1 VCALKIGV
9 IADDLTGALD
19 TGVQFRNWGL
29 SVQVI
34 PLLEE
39 IQPLEIGNDVFVIN
53 TNSREDV
60 QKTAYLKVKEAMEA
74 LVNIVQVFY
83 KKVDS
88 TLRGN
93 IGAELDAMMDT
104 IESDHVIF
112 APAFPSAK
120 RTTVYGFQY
129 VNQVLL
135 GGTEYA
141 RIDRL
146 SYIPDIIK
154 LQSHRK
160 TSIIQINDTRK
171 DLESIYHDN
180 IEKGNEIIVIDAE
193 TEDDLIRIAKLSEEA
208 LIFSGS
214 AGLAAALPIGV
225 GLRAPPPTLTICG
238 STRKKTRTQVSH
250 MVQRLNGVRI
260 TLNTIDL
267 VKGKNVIP
275 NIISKAANAISIGQD
290 VVIITAPDNK
300 TVKKTRILGENL
312 GKSKYEIEEEITEA
326 LSQVT
331 IELLADH
338 IVSGVT
344 LTGGATALK
353 VFKKMGTKTVKIVE
367 ELQPGIPVIMLSN
380 GLKSITKAGG
390 FGEEDTLFEASQYL
404 KRTYR

>member
-1 VCALKIGV
+1 M
-9 IADDLTGALD
+9 
-19 TGVQFRNWGL
+19 
-29 SVQVI
+29 
-34 PLLEE
+34 
-39 IQPLEIGNDVFVIN
+39 GNDVFVIN
-53 TNSREDV
+53 TNSRDDV
-60 QKTAYLKVKEAMEA
+60 QETAYLKVKEASDA
-74 LVNIVQVFY
+74 LVDFVQVFY

-104 IESDHVIF
+104 IEIDHAVF

-141 RIDRL
+141 GIDRL
-146 SYIPDIIK
+146 SYIPEIIK

-171 DLESIYHDN
+171 DLESVYHDN

-193 TEDDLIRIAKLSEEA
+193 TEDDLIRIARLSKEA

-214 AGLAAALPIGV
+214 AGLGAALPVGV

-238 STRKKTRTQVSH
+238 STRKITRTQVSH

-260 TLNTIDL
+260 NLNTIDL
-267 VKGKNVIP
+267 VKGENVIS
-275 NIISKAANAISIGQD
+275 NVISNAGDAISIGQD
-290 VVIITAPDNK
+290 VIIITAPDNK
-300 TVKKTRILGENL
+300 SVKKTRILGEHL
-312 GKSKYEIEEEITEA
+312 GKSIYEIEEEITEA
-326 LSQVT
+326 LSQIT

-353 VFKKMGTKTVKIVE
+353 VFKKMGIKTVKIVE
-367 ELQPGIPVIMLSN
+367 ELQPGIPVIILSN

-390 FGEEDTLFEASQYL
+390 FGEEDTLIEASQYL